1 MARPKK
7 RKAARGS
14 RPGGLGGGLG
24 GNPMDLMAQVQKM
37 QEEMARVQEAL
48 AEETIEV
55 TAGGGAVAVVITGQ
69 QVIKSIKIDP
79 DLLDPEDVEM
89 LEDLLLAA
97 VNQAIERSQAL
108 AAERMQAITGG
119 LSIPGLL

>member
-7 RKAARGS
+7 RKPARGS
-14 RPGGLGGGLG
+14 RPAGLGGGLG
-24 GNPMDLMAQVQKM
+24 THPMDLMAQVQKV

-48 AEETIEV
+48 AEETLEV
-55 TAGGGAVAVVITGQ
+55 TVGGGAVKVVITGQ
-69 QVIKSIKIDP
+69 QVVKAIKVDP
-79 DLLDPEDVEM
+79 DLLDPDEVDM